1 MFYFS
6 IKKNRT
12 LYETSKEVLRIK
24 EQLRTSFKA
33 LNKEKDQKRALL
45 KEVFAN
51 NPEGLKK

>member
-1 MFYFS
+1 MFYFP
-6 IKKNRT
+6 IKKNMT
-12 LYETSKEVLRIK
+12 LYETSKELRVK
-24 EQLRTSFKA
+24 EQLRTPFKA